1 MKKYILASLVV
12 SLMCNIIHAQI
23 NGTIE
28 WKQNVDFSI
37 QSGSEY
43 TEILTKS
50 MCYTE
55 EVGNPKI
62 PYCVKSFV
70 LPSNVKVSAIRIT
83 TATRHL
89 IGENLLIIP
98 ANILFR

>member
-23 NGTIE
+23 NCTIE

-62 PYCVKSFV
+62 SCCVESFV
-70 LPSNVKVSAIRIT
+70 IPNDVVVSAIRIISVNK
-83 TATRHL
+83 RL
-89 IGENLLIIP
+89 IGENLLVI
-98 ANILFR
+98 AKLSN